1 MTNLIRTLAV
11 LTFSIV
17 AVITDAV
24 EISGHIKSCSGWQL
38 NRMPEVK
45 KFVMGHRDGAI
56 GYENVVVTYVSHAP
70 PVLTISHDSEETEEV
85 PLTDMSFEDIHKMM
99 ADKGFVKKSADLFN
113 ADGNLIENDEPENT
127 DDDDDDDEDDDDDFT
142 DDDDYDEFEDD
153 YDDDEDDYDDDDDD
167 DQWQSEQEGNG
178 EEL

>member
-1 MTNLIRTLAV
+1 
-11 LTFSIV
+11 
-17 AVITDAV
+17 
-24 EISGHIKSCSGWQL
+24 
-38 NRMPEVK
+38 
-45 KFVMGHRDGAI
+45 
-56 GYENVVVTYVSHAP
+56 
-70 PVLTISHDSEETEEV
+70 
-85 PLTDMSFEDIHKMM
+85 MSFEDIHKMM

-127 DDDDDDDEDDDDDFT
+127 DE

>member
-1 MTNLIRTLAV
+1 
-11 LTFSIV
+11 
-17 AVITDAV
+17 
-24 EISGHIKSCSGWQL
+24 
-38 NRMPEVK
+38 
-45 KFVMGHRDGAI
+45 
-56 GYENVVVTYVSHAP
+56 
-70 PVLTISHDSEETEEV
+70 
-85 PLTDMSFEDIHKMM
+85 MSFEDIHKMM

-127 DDDDDDDEDDDDDFT
+127 DDDDDDEDDDDDFT

>member
-1 MTNLIRTLAV
+1 
-11 LTFSIV
+11 
-17 AVITDAV
+17 
-24 EISGHIKSCSGWQL
+24 
-38 NRMPEVK
+38 
-45 KFVMGHRDGAI
+45 
-56 GYENVVVTYVSHAP
+56 
-70 PVLTISHDSEETEEV
+70 
-85 PLTDMSFEDIHKMM
+85 MSFEDIHKMM

-127 DDDDDDDEDDDDDFT
+127 DDDDDDD
-142 DDDDYDEFEDD
+142 DDDYDEFEDD